1 MNYDTLDMINNI
13 KPRKVHRTK
22 SKTQLST
29 IADREVENSKKMIS
43 NLEYQIDKLKE
54 KYTKIVDHAE
64 EQDVL

>member
-1 MNYDTLDMINNI
+1 MNMINNI
-13 KPRKVHRTK
+13 KPRRVQRTK

-29 IADREVENSKKMIS
+29 IADREVENSKKMIN

-64 EQDVL
+64 EKDVL

>member
-13 KPRKVHRTK
+13 KPRKVQRTK

-43 NLEYQIDKLKE
+43 NLEY
-54 KYTKIVDHAE
+54 
-64 EQDVL
+64 

>member
-1 MNYDTLDMINNI
+1 MDMINNI
-13 KPRKVHRTK
+13 KPRRVQRKK
-22 SKTQLST
+22 NKTQLST

-54 KYTKIVDHAE
+54 KYTRIVDHAD